1 MKTYKGL
8 DLVKAVANY
17 EIEKGTKLKCIHYP
31 TYGQGIE
38 VDEYQERLIWSDTKE
53 PIRYSHFLDSQF
65 EFEIIEEEKEI
76 EELNYRLDYDTYDK
90 CECDV
95 DKVITIIRPILKN
108 KEKINELVREV
119 RKLKNK

>member
-17 EIEKGTKLKCIHYP
+17 EIEKGTKLKCINYP

-38 VDEYQERLIWSDTKE
+38 VDEYQEILIWSDTKE

-76 EELNYRLDYDTYDK
+76 KEFKTNYTCSELDF
-90 CECDV
+90 E
-95 DKVITIIRPILKN
+95 IID
-108 KEKINELVREV
+108 KINELVREV
-119 RKLKNK
+119 RKLKEK

>member
-17 EIEKGTKLKCIHYP
+17 EIEKGTKLKCIHYL

-53 PIRYSHFLDSQF
+53 PIRYTHFLDNQF
-65 EFEIIEEEKEI
+65 EFEIIEEKEI
-76 EELNYRLDYDTYDK
+76 EKLIFSGDGHADYTS
-90 CECDV
+90 
-95 DKVITIIRPILKN
+95 VIP
-108 KEKINELVREV
+108 KINELIDAVN
-119 RKLKNK
+119 KLKEK